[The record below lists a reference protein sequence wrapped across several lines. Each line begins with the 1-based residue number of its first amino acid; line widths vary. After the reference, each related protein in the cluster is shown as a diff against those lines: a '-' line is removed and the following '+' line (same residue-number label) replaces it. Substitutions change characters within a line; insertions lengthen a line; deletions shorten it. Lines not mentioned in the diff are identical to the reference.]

1 MGTFVILLVNTTT
14 VGAYAP
20 TYDVVLSDNGPD
32 FYATTIGIW
41 PFHYELKIQGALGTY
56 TTYEGSGWSSIF
68 IPFLGTFS
76 LDVAT
81 AHLTNTAGFNMFKTY
96 STAGFTE
103 SFFYPY
109 PRDDEGG
116 PSSKLV
122 IGWYYVNVQEG

>member
-1 MGTFVILLVNTTT
+1 MMLLADTAAV
-14 VGAYAP
+14 VAYAP

-32 FYATTIGIW
+32 FYATTTVGIW
-41 PFHYELKIQGALGTY
+41 PFHYEFKMQGTLGTY
-56 TTYEGSGWSSIF
+56 TTSWYQGSGWSSIF

-81 AHLTNTAGFNMFKTY
+81 AHLTNTEGFDMFKTY
-96 STAGFTE
+96 SAPGFTE

-109 PRDDEGG
+109 PRDNEGG

-122 IGWYYVNVQEG
+122 IGWHYVNVQEE